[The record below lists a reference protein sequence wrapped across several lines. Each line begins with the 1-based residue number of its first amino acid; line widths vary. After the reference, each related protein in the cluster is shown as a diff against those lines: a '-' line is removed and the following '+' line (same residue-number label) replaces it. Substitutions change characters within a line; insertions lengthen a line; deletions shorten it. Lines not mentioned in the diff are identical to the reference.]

1 MPASIEKFREC
12 RHVLEGVCLF
22 DDYYPISARATTG
35 GYDVYSSPAVVGGL
49 IYVGSGYW
57 NDGKVYCLNATT
69 GSYVWSYTTGYWV
82 YSSPVVVNEVVYVG
96 STDGKI
102 YAFGPSSANHDV
114 SIEGVITSKSVV
126 GSGCSMSINVTA
138 ADVGDS
144 AETSNVTAYAN
155 TTIIASQNVTL
166 SSGNS
171 TTITFTWNTTGIAKG
186 NYTISAYAWPVQGE
200 TNTADN
206 NLTGGT
212 IYVGIPGDING
223 DGTVDIYDAIIL
235 AGAFNS
241 SPGSPKWN
249 PNADINGDGTVDI
262 YDAIILS
269 GHFNQHYP

>member
-1 MPASIEKFREC
+1 
-12 RHVLEGVCLF
+12 
-22 DDYYPISARATTG
+22 
-35 GYDVYSSPAVVGGL
+35 VYSSPAVVGGL